1 MHFIW
6 VKVLSNTLRM
16 KCGMILKIWGI
27 YLYIQALDGKKNELF
42 IFSKS
47 DLGLPLK
54 VRLLKLC
61 SLLNQV
67 SLL

>member
-16 KCGMILKIWGI
+16 KCGIILKIWGI
-27 YLYIQALDGKKNELF
+27 YLYIQALDGKNELF
-42 IFSKS
+42 ILSKS

>member
-27 YLYIQALDGKKNELF
+27 YLYIQALDGKNELF
-42 IFSKS
+42 ILSKS

>member
-1 MHFIW
+1 ME
-6 VKVLSNTLRM
+6 
-16 KCGMILKIWGI
+16 
-27 YLYIQALDGKKNELF
+27 KNELF
-42 IFSKS
+42 IFSNL